1 MHAPFL
7 GPRPPREVPP
17 ASIEMTARPVAAL
30 VATAVLAGCAS
41 DPAAAPDA
49 GCRVDLLVQFSP
61 SVARP
66 TSNTFLQSLVQ
77 GTGYD
82 LRYVR
87 SLGTTRV
94 LRMTSAVPT
103 CDAGVARLRAD
114 PSVQSLQFDDKNT
127 LPRVPPRTESR

>member
-7 GPRPPREVPP
+7 GPRPPREVPLP
-17 ASIEMTARPVAAL
+17 PIGPVARPGAAL
-30 VATAVLAGCAS
+30 LIAFALGGCAS
-41 DPAAAPDA
+41 APAAAPDA

-77 GTGYD
+77 GSGYD

-94 LRMTSAVPT
+94 LRMTGLAPS

-114 PSVQSLQFDDKNT
+114 PAVHSLQFDEKNT